1 MVKRIGPLVFGQR
14 TRAYFLALL
23 FLTIAAIFF
32 VPVSFY
38 IYTDHIGALLIIGAV
53 VWLTILFV
61 YSFKTNP
68 TAFNKVVKWVSC
80 FVLIIS
86 TTLLILDNIG
96 KKLGQELVEHGVE
109 TQAILLDKEVTSG
122 RSSPPQYVLTVQFH
136 LENKET
142 VVETFKVPTDDY
154 TSLEINQ
161 TVPIR
166 YSRRYPA
173 LIYMVEE

>member
-109 TQAILLDKEVTSG
+109 
-122 RSSPPQYVLTVQFH
+122 
-136 LENKET
+136 
-142 VVETFKVPTDDY
+142 
-154 TSLEINQ
+154 
-161 TVPIR
+161 
-166 YSRRYPA
+166 
-173 LIYMVEE
+173 